1 MKDILKNRV
10 KLFKMKTLESEMKN
24 TTEEIK
30 TDQKLWEERLVN
42 LKAETIQNE
51 IWRKRLNKKS
61 RVSMSLGKLQMT

>member
-10 KLFKMKTLESEMKN
+10 KLFKMKTLESEMEN
-24 TTEEIK
+24 TTEGIK